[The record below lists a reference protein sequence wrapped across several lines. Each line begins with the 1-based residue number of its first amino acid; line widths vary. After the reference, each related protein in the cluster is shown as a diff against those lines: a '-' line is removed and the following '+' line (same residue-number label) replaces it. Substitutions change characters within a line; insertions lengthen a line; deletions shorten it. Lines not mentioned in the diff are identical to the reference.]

1 MNKINADELIKEVS
15 NRVEKELVNPTE
27 VLLSIREQLKTGK
40 DKNGEELVSI
50 TLDLDD
56 ETIESLTKYAK
67 SHNSNLEEVAWLF
80 IQSLIGDGKIMEV

>member
-56 ETIESLTKYAK
+56 ETIESLTKYAE